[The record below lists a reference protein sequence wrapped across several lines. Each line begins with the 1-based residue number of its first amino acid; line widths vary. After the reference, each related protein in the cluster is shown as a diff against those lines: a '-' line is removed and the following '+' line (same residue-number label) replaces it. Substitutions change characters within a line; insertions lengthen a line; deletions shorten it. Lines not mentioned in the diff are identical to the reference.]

1 MEQYYRVLDLEPTAT
16 QEEIKSQYKQLVR
29 THHPD
34 RFIDP
39 TEKAVAEERLKA
51 INEAYRLLSSRAV
64 EGQLVKFQ
72 QRELGLVV
80 TPTVLDF
87 GLLNR
92 RERATRTFQ
101 VQFEKEVEGVDFVP
115 SEENSWFRVAR
126 VSHLYGTE
134 LGSLE
139 FEVEVDTTGLEAKT
153 YQGWVDIYLDN
164 TLARIPLTI
173 GVAAHPWAL
182 SQWSLQKWPRLTTGL
197 ATVGLALLLLVV
209 VLIVT
214 STRSFTQPQA
224 SAAASSAAAG
234 ERLLFTI
241 QERTGPAIYAAQLN
255 TAQTMRYDLGGVKAA
270 AVQDG
275 QRIAYLAGDVG
286 AGQIYVTDLK
296 SAQTKPLTSD
306 ATPKSQLAW
315 APDGERL
322 GYLVGVGDEARIGVY
337 DFAAKQEYR
346 LPGAVTAGV
355 DHFAWSPDGKT
366 LLFDLWQGD
375 ERRVYR
381 MAWPDGALEQL
392 TNVDSWSGAWSPNG
406 EQLLVA
412 TAAGILRFDSAGR
425 QRRQLST
432 VIAEQVSWSVDG
444 AWIAYTTALHEDNV
458 VAAEADTVP
467 ATPAQQL
474 WLMREDGAAAQRVDT
489 AVLRFAWSPT
499 GATLGYVTGKA
510 GDADALH
517 YLWTLTPG
525 AEPQLVAEVS
535 DAFFSWL
542 Q

>member
-1 MEQYYRVLDLEPTAT
+1 VEQYYRVLDLEPTAT

-39 TEKAVAEERLKA
+39 AEKAVAEERLKS

-80 TPTVLDF
+80 TPAVLDF
-87 GLLNR
+87 GQLNR

-101 VQFEKEVEGVDFVP
+101 VQFEKEVEGVDFIP

-126 VSHLYGTE
+126 VSHLYGSD

-164 TLARIPLTI
+164 ILARMPLTV
-173 GVAAHPWAL
+173 GVAPHPWAL
-182 SQWSLQKWPRLTTGL
+182 SQWSLSKWSRLTTGF
-197 ATVGLALLLLVV
+197 ATVGLAVMLLAVILV
-209 VLIVT
+209 VT
-214 STRSFTQPQA
+214 STRSLSQSQA
-224 SAAASSAAAG
+224 SAAGSGQEGA
-234 ERLLFTI
+234 RLLFTI
-241 QERTGPAIYAAQLN
+241 QERTGPALYTAQLSS
-255 TAQTMRYDLGGVKAA
+255 AQTMPYDLGGVETT
-270 AVQDG
+270 AVQAG
-275 QRIAYLAGDVG
+275 QRVAYLADDTGT
-286 AGQIYVTDLK
+286 GQLYVTDLK
-296 SAQTKPLTSD
+296 TRQTKPLTND
-306 ATPKSQLAW
+306 AAPKSQLAW
-315 APDGERL
+315 SPDGEQL
-322 GYLVGVGDEARIGVY
+322 GYLVGAGDAARIGIY
-337 DFAAKQEYR
+337 DFAANREYR

-381 MAWPDGALEQL
+381 MAWPAGALEQL

-406 EQLLVA
+406 EQIVVA
-412 TAAGILRFDSAGR
+412 TEAGILRLDRAGR
-425 QRRQLST
+425 QRRQLSA
-432 VIAEQVSWSVDG
+432 VVAQQVSWSADG
-444 AWIAYTTALHEDNV
+444 AWIAYTTALQG
-458 VAAEADTVP
+458 ADGAST
-467 ATPAQQL
+467 TGEQQL
-474 WLMREDGAAAQRVDT
+474 WLSREDGAAAQRVDT
-489 AVLRFAWSPT
+489 AVLRFVWSPT
-499 GATLGYVTGKA
+499 EATLGYVTGNA
-510 GDADALH
+510 GGDNPLL

-525 AEPQLVAEVS
+525 ADPQLVAEVG
-535 DAFFSWL
+535 DPFFSWL